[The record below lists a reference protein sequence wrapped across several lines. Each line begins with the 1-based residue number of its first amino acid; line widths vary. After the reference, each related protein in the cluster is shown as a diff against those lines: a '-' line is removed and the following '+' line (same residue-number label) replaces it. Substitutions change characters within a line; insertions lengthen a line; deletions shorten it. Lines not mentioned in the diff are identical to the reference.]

1 MTRRSFPA
9 LGTGVVA
16 GALVAVALGLGLV
29 AVGRW
34 REGLGLA
41 GVALGVAGLLRLV
54 LSRRHTGGL
63 RVRKSRFVD
72 AAVMLGMGITLVVLA
87 VVVPDRPPAP

>member
-1 MTRRSFPA
+1 MTPRPTSP

-16 GALVAVALGLGLV
+16 GAALTVALGLGLV

-41 GVALGVAGLLRLV
+41 GAALGVAGLLRLT
-54 LSRRHTGGL
+54 LSRRQTGPL
-63 RVRKSRFVD
+63 RVRKSRLTD
-72 AAVMLGMGITLVVLA
+72 AAVMLAMGITLVVLA